1 MTNSS
6 KGICIFNV
14 QSNQVYKSLFILV
27 LIFSINLRAQT
38 QTTLTNR
45 QALTSH
51 YLFNDSSLQ
60 QKWSLYKY
68 NYLSVGD
75 ENAYLSAPLAMQ
87 LNHSYNHLNTFTGGS
102 ATQTYYD
109 FSTAFVN
116 SDISKNQNAF
126 FNNQGY
132 GMYSK
137 FETGMM
143 HNNDKKTLTVMGT
156 MIFGVMSSMYSDQQ
170 SRQSSS
176 KQ

>member
-1 MTNSS
+1 LR
-6 KGICIFNV
+6 KL
-14 QSNQVYKSLFILV
+14 LFILV
-27 LIFSINLRAQT
+27 LIISIELRAQT
-38 QTTLTNR
+38 QPPLNSSSGVHKNE
-45 QALTSH
+45 LISH
-51 YLFNDSSLQ
+51 YFFSDSSLQ
-60 QKWSLYKY
+60 QKWSLYKS
-68 NYLSVGD
+68 NYLSVGND
-75 ENAYLSAPLAMQ
+75 VAYLSPTGMS
-87 LNHSYNHLNTFTGGS
+87 LNRRYNHMNAITGVS
-102 ATQTYYD
+102 PTTTYHD
-109 FSTAFVN
+109 FNSEFVN

>member
-1 MTNSS
+1 MNAITGVSPTTTYHDFNS
-6 KGICIFNV
+6 
-14 QSNQVYKSLFILV
+14 
-27 LIFSINLRAQT
+27 
-38 QTTLTNR
+38 
-45 QALTSH
+45 
-51 YLFNDSSLQ
+51 
-60 QKWSLYKY
+60 
-68 NYLSVGD
+68 
-75 ENAYLSAPLAMQ
+75 E
-87 LNHSYNHLNTFTGGS
+87 
-102 ATQTYYD
+102 
-109 FSTAFVN
+109 FVN

-143 HNNDKKTLTVMGT
+143 HSNDKKTLTVMGT